1 METDTPVDPKR
12 MIYEDR
18 QKALASLLFITEK
31 RHGDIKAKKVT
42 DGSK

>member
-18 QKALASLLFITEK
+18 QKALASLLFITKK
-31 RHGDIKAKKVT
+31 RTGDIRARQVAY
-42 DGSK
+42 GSK